1 MAGENIAVIVAHP
14 DDEVL
19 AFGGVMCR
27 HSDRGDRVHLLI
39 LATGLA
45 ARSGDN
51 TVSQQDLARLRE
63 DALASA
69 KIIGVSATEFSEFP
83 DNRMDTVALL
93 DVVKRIEQFLDKT
106 KATTLYTHHAGD
118 MNIDHTVIA
127 RAVLTACRP
136 LPGSTV
142 QRIYSGEVLSS
153 SEYAA
158 AEDRFVPTKYVDIDP
173 YLERKCEA
181 MKCYRGEVRDAPHPR
196 SVESIVALARLRGT
210 EAGIMAAE
218 GLRLIRELER

>member
-27 HSDRGDRVHLLI
+27 HSDRGDHVHLLI

-51 TVSQQDLARLRE
+51 TVSKEDLTRLRE

-69 KIIGVSATEFSEFP
+69 RIMGASTTEFGEFP
-83 DNRMDTVALL
+83 DNRMDAVALL
-93 DVVKRIEQFLDKT
+93 DVVKRVEQFLEKT
-106 KATTLYTHHAGD
+106 QATTLYTHHAGD
-118 MNIDHTVIA
+118 LNIDHTVIA
-127 RAVLTACRP
+127 RAALTACRP
-136 LPGSTV
+136 LPGSV
-142 QRIYSGEVLSS
+142 VRRVYSGEILSS
-153 SEYAA
+153 SEYAR
-158 AEDRFVPTKYVDIDP
+158 AEDRFIPTKYVDIDA

-181 MKCYRGEVRDAPHPR
+181 MKCYRSEIRDSPHPR

-210 EAGIMAAE
+210 EAGLKAAE